1 MSGEDDSCVDS
12 VRDSRASWLNP
23 PQAADLASLLSLRSI
38 PGVRGR
44 CCGTFGTGICSDT
57 VMICQQ
63 CHERE
68 AIVHITELTDHAER
82 KTDLCEACCR
92 ESRPE
97 VLEPP
102 MEQEGYDAT
111 ILPLGDHGSQG
122 PETK

>member
-1 MSGEDDSCVDS
+1 VA
-12 VRDSRASWLNP
+12 RRAS
-23 PQAADLASLLSLRSI
+23 SRS
-38 PGVRGR
+38 
-44 CCGTFGTGICSDT
+44 FGTRIYSDT

-68 AIVHITELTDHAER
+68 ATVHITELTDQAER
-82 KTDLCEACCR
+82 RTDLCEACCR

-102 MEQEGYDAT
+102 MQQEGYYCT
-111 ILPLGDHGSQG
+111 ILPLATRASQG